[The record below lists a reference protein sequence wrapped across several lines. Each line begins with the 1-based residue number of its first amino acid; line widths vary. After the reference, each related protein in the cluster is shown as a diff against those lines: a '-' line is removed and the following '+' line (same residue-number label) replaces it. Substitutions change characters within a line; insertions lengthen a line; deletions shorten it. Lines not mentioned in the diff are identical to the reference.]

1 MTAFAP
7 NFDRIARSQKYKK
20 AHKGSQAAAISK
32 KSVFGNAAMLAACN
46 GRNYLAQLMGV
57 TVAWL
62 WADQDRKLSTKKN
75 SHRRVT
81 KESKAVRERVGKC
94 RGPEGPKRTG
104 VISVVL
110 NEDYLRS
117 GQIDCEVCRVQWPPI
132 TGARLRVRRSP

>member
-1 MTAFAP
+1 LLESLLNSFAAGSQVNRNCRKFHLTAFAP

-62 WADQDRKLSTKKN
+62 WADQDRKLSTKKT
-75 SHRRVT
+75 VT
-81 KESKAVRERVGKC
+81 GESQKNQKPSARESENVAVPKVPRELV
-94 RGPEGPKRTG
+94 
-104 VISVVL
+104 
-110 NEDYLRS
+110 
-117 GQIDCEVCRVQWPPI
+117 
-132 TGARLRVRRSP
+132 

>member
-62 WADQDRKLSTKKN
+62 WADQDRKLSTKKT
-75 SHRRVT
+75 VT
-81 KESKAVRERVGKC
+81 GESQKNQKPSARESENVAVPKVPRELV
-94 RGPEGPKRTG
+94 
-104 VISVVL
+104 
-110 NEDYLRS
+110 
-117 GQIDCEVCRVQWPPI
+117 
-132 TGARLRVRRSP
+132 